1 MVLTSRR
8 CTLVAT
14 KAGVGMSR
22 HHNPNVAGREAAER
36 ALQKAGVSKPD
47 FVFVFGSI
55 GYDQRSLVQAVRETT
70 GEAPLT
76 GCSADG
82 TIDGDDADESNF
94 SVVVTA
100 ISSEELQW
108 HNGLAKGLEADPR
121 AVGKR
126 VAKDLLPHLSA
137 ETIGLFVFPD
147 GLKDFVVPTENL
159 VDNFFAGLEENL
171 PSERFLPMWSGGANV
186 DINNWA
192 PPTYQYCDDEVITDG
207 ISYALLSGKAR
218 AGWAISHACIPIGG
232 ERIVTRSKGNIIYE
246 IDGKPAMEVFEEYLP
261 EGSLTHDRDW
271 FRYVISLSLCFK
283 APSYMKDEEYVVR
296 GMPAVSMAD
305 GSITVQTEV
314 KEGTSIWLSSR
325 DKEKVSNGFDWMAA
339 QIKHQLGGEKPNLVF
354 QFECATRGKMMFRDQ
369 EKLHLLK
376 RFRQSLDPDAPW
388 AGFYTAGEI
397 GPVEKHNDRHL
408 YTSVVLALSWR
419 RNGAGHEGGRSRAR
433 TPRRRCVAHKI
444 PGAKGRLTV

>member
-1 MVLTSRR
+1 MS
-8 CTLVAT
+8 T

-22 HHNPNVAGREAAER
+22 HHNPNVAGHEAAEQ
-36 ALQKAGVSKPD
+36 ALQKAGLSKPD

-55 GYDQRSLVQAVRETT
+55 GYDQHSLVRAVRETT
-70 GEAPLT
+70 GGAPLS
-76 GCSADG
+76 GCSAEG
-82 TIDGDDADESNF
+82 TIDGDDADESGF

-108 HNGLAKGLEADPR
+108 HNGIAGGLEAEPR
-121 AVGKR
+121 AIGKR
-126 VAKDLLPHLSA
+126 VAKDLMPHLSS

-171 PSERFLPMWSGGANV
+171 PSERFLPMWGGGANTNF
-186 DINNWA
+186 NNWA

-207 ISYALLSGKAR
+207 VACTLLSGKAQ
-218 AGWAISHACIPIGG
+218 ASWAISHACIPIGG

-261 EGSLTHDRDW
+261 QGALTHDRDW
-271 FRYVISLSLCFK
+271 FRYVISLSLCFR

-314 KEGTSIWLSSR
+314 PEGTSVWLSSR
-325 DKEKVSNGFDWMAA
+325 DKEKVSNGFDRMAT
-339 QIKHQLGGEKPNLVF
+339 QIKNQLGGERPKLVF
-354 QFECATRGKMMFRDQ
+354 QFECGTRGKMMFREQ
-369 EKLHLLK
+369 EKLQILR

-388 AGFYTAGEI
+388 VGFYTVGEI
-397 GPVEKHNDRHL
+397 GPVEEHNLRHL
-408 YTSVVLALSWR
+408 YTSVVLAL
-419 RNGAGHEGGRSRAR
+419 G
-433 TPRRRCVAHKI
+433 
-444 PGAKGRLTV
+444 